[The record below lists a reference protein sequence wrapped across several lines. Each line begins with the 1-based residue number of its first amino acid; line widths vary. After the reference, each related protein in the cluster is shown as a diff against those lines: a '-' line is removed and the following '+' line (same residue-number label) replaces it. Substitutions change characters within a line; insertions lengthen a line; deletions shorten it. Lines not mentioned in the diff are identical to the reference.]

1 MTSCSI
7 HYYFYGTLI
16 LWYLTVKVTP
26 VQINSLT
33 HHNFQSGG
41 FSLSLTFVRSSLTS
55 KSGGFVVGIACMKV
69 FDRPDNNKCCTPDQW
84 CAVYNED
91 LKDGPQVK
99 LCGFLHTLIF
109 LWNIFIFTLQIL
121 LDDLIIYL
129 GEIFKSDI
137 SRKMKNVFQA
147 VIKYTVELLKSR
159 NVVMW

>member
-1 MTSCSI
+1 
-7 HYYFYGTLI
+7 
-16 LWYLTVKVTP
+16 
-26 VQINSLT
+26 
-33 HHNFQSGG
+33 
-41 FSLSLTFVRSSLTS
+41 
-55 KSGGFVVGIACMKV
+55 MKV
-69 FDRPDNNKCCTPDQW
+69 FDRLDNNKCSTPDQW

-91 LKDGPQVK
+91 LKDAPQVK

-129 GEIFKSDI
+129 GKIFKSDI

>member
-1 MTSCSI
+1 
-7 HYYFYGTLI
+7 
-16 LWYLTVKVTP
+16 
-26 VQINSLT
+26 
-33 HHNFQSGG
+33 
-41 FSLSLTFVRSSLTS
+41 
-55 KSGGFVVGIACMKV
+55 MKV
-69 FDRPDNNKCCTPDQW
+69 FDRLDNNKCSTPDQW

-129 GEIFKSDI
+129 GKIFKSDI

-159 NVVMW
+159 NVIKKIRNILWMKEKKRHNCHTNRVIIMFEIHTSGSKGGKQYNNETHLLWMS

>member
-1 MTSCSI
+1 
-7 HYYFYGTLI
+7 
-16 LWYLTVKVTP
+16 
-26 VQINSLT
+26 
-33 HHNFQSGG
+33 
-41 FSLSLTFVRSSLTS
+41 
-55 KSGGFVVGIACMKV
+55 MKV
-69 FDRPDNNKCCTPDQW
+69 FDRLDNNKCSTPDQW

-99 LCGFLHTLIF
+99 LCGFLHTLVF